1 VPTRLE
7 RAVTIHLRPSAPLA
21 ERVLLPGDPQRA
33 LAMAQALLESP
44 QMFNT
49 RRGLWGYTGGG
60 PDGHPVTIQATGMG
74 GPSAAIVVEELI
86 DLGAQVLIR
95 TGTCGALRDG
105 YELGEL
111 VTVERVLVADGAG
124 RALAAGDR
132 LEPDAPLMRALE
144 GAGGGPSVTA
154 ISVDLFYD
162 PRADARERMREAGA
176 DVVEMEAAAVLATA
190 QRRGVRAACLL
201 LVSDLLA
208 GDVRRRIG
216 AAELEAAERRL
227 GEVALGALRSR

>member
-1 VPTRLE
+1 VPLRLE
-7 RAVTIHLRPSAPLA
+7 RTGPIHLRPSAPLA

-49 RRGLWGYTGGG
+49 RRGLWGYTGTG
-60 PDGHPVTIQATGMG
+60 PDGRAVTIQATGMG

-86 DLGAQVLIR
+86 DLGAQILVR
-95 TGTCGALRDG
+95 AGTCGALREG
-105 YELGEL
+105 YDLGEL
-111 VTVERVLVADGAG
+111 VTADRVLVGDGAG

-132 LEPDAPLMRALE
+132 LEPDAALTRALKD
-144 GAGGGPSVTA
+144 AGGGRSVTA

-162 PRADARERMREAGA
+162 PRADAGERMREAGA

-208 GDVRRRIG
+208 GGVRRRI
-216 AAELEAAERRL
+216 AETELEAAERRL